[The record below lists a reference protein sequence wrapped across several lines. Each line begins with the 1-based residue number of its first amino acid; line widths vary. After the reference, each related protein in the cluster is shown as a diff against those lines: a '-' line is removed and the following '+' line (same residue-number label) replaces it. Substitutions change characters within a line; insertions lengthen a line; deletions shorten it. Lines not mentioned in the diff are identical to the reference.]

1 MTQPTMLG
9 LFREQ
14 DRGVAAACAG
24 PLPDSSP
31 TRGSRD
37 AHPVRPATPMA
48 TALFVAT
55 DLQCWETNEPEIYA
69 TDVEVDG
76 GVYRKLDS
84 AYYAWL
90 WSRVRI
96 VIAAYGAH
104 RIERPAFD
112 QIITPWCAIYH
123 WALDT
128 WHREALDAAQH
139 GKGSRIYTPP
149 RAAAGS

>member
-1 MTQPTMLG
+1 MSLASTVETNP
-9 LFREQ
+9 
-14 DRGVAAACAG
+14 VASACADPLSDSLPTPG
-24 PLPDSSP
+24 PEREVPGPPDA
-31 TRGSRD
+31 R
-37 AHPVRPATPMA
+37 AT

-55 DLQCWETNEPEIYA
+55 DLRWWESDEPEIYA
-69 TDVEVDG
+69 RDVEVDG
-76 GVYRKLDS
+76 VMYRKLDL

-112 QIITPWCAIYH
+112 QIITPWCAIYR